1 MALIEVVGYSFSQGL
16 LFAIITILIGWYV
29 VANNLISFTRYIW
42 IILPLLSFGL
52 SFLFLMAVNYTQC
65 GSINFKLITSSS
77 FFTFV
82 SILFFLIVSYFSFFQ
97 NFIIPII
104 PINLQQTYGIIIATA
119 FFIFWAGMYGGAF
132 GYGFAQSCPSK

>member
-52 SFLFLMAVNYTQC
+52 SFLFL
-65 GSINFKLITSSS
+65 I
-77 FFTFV
+77 
-82 SILFFLIVSYFSFFQ
+82 
-97 NFIIPII
+97 
-104 PINLQQTYGIIIATA
+104 
-119 FFIFWAGMYGGAF
+119 
-132 GYGFAQSCPSK
+132 

>member
-1 MALIEVVGYSFSQGL
+1 MALIEVVGYRFSQGL

-42 IILPLLSFGL
+42 IILPLLSFAL
-52 SFLFLMAVNYTQC
+52 SFLFLIAVNYTQC
-65 GSINFKLITSSS
+65 GSVNFPLITSSS
-77 FFTFV
+77 MFTFV

-104 PINLQQTYGIIIATA
+104 PINLQQSYGIVIATA